1 MLDNQGQVECNE
13 NKTVKDGDILPS
25 TRDQTFDHRSLY
37 IRLWSVLV
45 RPDWLL
51 DHMTV
56 IIITTMT
63 VPKSGAEKHWAE
75 GARDCARWRRLL
87 CFPLPGETHLC
98 LFFIFG
104 RTVGRTM
111 NTRLAISPRNCNSR
125 RTTTYPG
132 KTGIGY
138 NHCPTIIKV
147 TIIIPPFDWFCAA
160 SRGATTWFQ
169 MFTAQKSSSPALF
182 TMLKMSSFSRF
193 WIMTTTHHNY
203 SSQPLCFLSRPSWET
218 KRLSWEQELKPR
230 SRKILNRHFS
240 V

>member
-25 TRDQTFDHRSLY
+25 TRDQTFDQRSLY
-37 IRLWSVLV
+37 LRLWSVLV
-45 RPDWLL
+45 RPDRLL
-51 DHMTV
+51 DRMTV
-56 IIITTMT
+56 ITTTTTMT
-63 VPKSGAEKHWAE
+63 IPKSGAEKHWAE

-138 NHCPTIIKV
+138 NHHQCYHRYPTVWLILCSISWCDNLVPNVYGTEVFLTCSLHDAQDVII
-147 TIIIPPFDWFCAA
+147 
-160 SRGATTWFQ
+160 FQ
-169 MFTAQKSSSPALF
+169 VMNND
-182 TMLKMSSFSRF
+182 
-193 WIMTTTHHNY
+193 NY
-203 SSQPLCFLSRPSWET
+203 SSQLWPLCFLSRPSWET